1 MSDKR
6 KIGWNEYLNEPFEEL
21 AKEVAPNEKALS
33 GELDK
38 QIFDDVFGEGY
49 TKKPKSIKPKEQ

>member
-1 MSDKR
+1 MADKR
-6 KIGWNEYLNEPFEEL
+6 NDKDWNEYLNEPFKEL

-38 QIFDDVFGEGY
+38 QIFDDVFG
-49 TKKPKSIKPKEQ
+49 TKNAKRSKSTKRKE